1 MGILLQDLRFA
12 FRQIARAPSFAVIS
26 VLTLALGIGAGTAIF
41 SLVNS
46 ILLKP
51 LPVPHPEQ
59 IATLAHRDSNSPLGQ
74 YFSWPEIEA
83 IGSQSSRVFSTV
95 FGYSLSLDGLAAP
108 GQQPQR
114 IYASYVSGNFFSGLG
129 LKPAAGR
136 LFLPGEGEVPG
147 SSPEI
152 VLGYDYWQKQF
163 NGDADV
169 VGRPVTV
176 NGHAATILGVA
187 PKGFH
192 GLQSGVSVAAY
203 LPVSQETIAGTP
215 TTVLNIW
222 QYRVFRVF
230 GRLRSGVNLKQAG
243 AELSLVAQEMVRQH
257 PDVEKKLNL
266 AVYPESALRISNGSA
281 TLVYGIAALFLSL
294 AGLVLLLAC
303 INVANLVLVRATTR
317 EREMAIRTALGARRL
332 RLIRQTITESV
343 TLALIGGVSGVAL
356 GMWASSLLGGLH
368 ILGFPLTLSS
378 DFDWRIFL
386 FSFSISLLAGVVVG
400 IVPALRVAKANVNTV
415 LHEGGRGVTGG
426 RHWMRDSLVAMQ
438 LAASLVLLVVAAL
451 FVRSLSAMQR
461 MDFGFNP
468 NHVMNFTVDANEIGM
483 TSAQARDLAGNIL
496 ERLRQLPGVEYAS
509 HAISVPMGYI
519 LPADEML
526 IDGQPAAANSSDHQ
540 AGMNVVTPDYFQVM
554 GIGILR
560 GRAFSHADNDH
571 ARHVAVISEST
582 AKKFWP
588 GQDALG
594 RTFHLPGGKDG
605 DLEVVGIARD
615 AEFQFFSGKTK
626 PFFYLPYAQDI
637 AGATLMTFQM
647 KTKADPAV
655 LAPEIEKTVH
665 ALAPDLPLFQVQTM
679 REGLYTL
686 SGLLTFQIG
695 AALAAMLGALGLT
708 LAVIG
713 LYGVVSYAVSRRV
726 HEIGLRMALG
736 APRAAVFQMIYRQ
749 SLFIVGWGLGIGIAM
764 ALLAAR
770 AVASLVVVSVWDPGT
785 YAAVATVLALVA
797 LGSCYLPA
805 RRAMAVEPV
814 VALREN

>member
-26 VLTLALGIGAGTAIF
+26 ALTLALGIGAGTAIF

-426 RHWMRDSLVAMQ
+426 RHWMRDGLVAMQ

-695 AALAAMLGALGLT
+695 AALAAMMGALGLT